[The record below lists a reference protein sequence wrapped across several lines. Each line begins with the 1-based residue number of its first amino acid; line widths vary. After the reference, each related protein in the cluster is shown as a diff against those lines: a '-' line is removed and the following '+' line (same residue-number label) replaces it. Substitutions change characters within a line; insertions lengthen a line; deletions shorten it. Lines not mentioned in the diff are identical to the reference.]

1 MVEWLDPDHPA
12 RQCEAPLSVLDSSAE
27 MCCSRAARV
36 LVARVRQVLSELIP
50 IRDAKAYEQE
60 ILARTVGALEPSGS
74 GNSPASAIALPAESR
89 IAKTARWFGQSAC
102 LADLTNPRSCAY
114 ERFRGA
120 GSELGEL
127 SEWPRG
133 KSRSP
138 FKASAAIAGPL

>member
-102 LADLTNPRSCAY
+102 WLT
-114 ERFRGA
+114 
-120 GSELGEL
+120 
-127 SEWPRG
+127 
-133 KSRSP
+133 
-138 FKASAAIAGPL
+138 